1 MRMVFGLVLL
11 VGLGLAGFAVYMAQ
25 GYINTYQAE
34 LNRERQARAAMVPTV
49 DVYVVNRQVRYG
61 ERLFPKDVRIV
72 KWPENAIPEG
82 AFQTQEALF
91 PDGVENLDQEGVR
104 SVLRTM
110 EKDEAVL
117 AVKVSLPGRD
127 AGVSSRLS
135 SGMRAFAI
143 RVDVTSGVSGFLRPG
158 DRVDVYWT
166 GRTAGLTADQSDV
179 TKLIEAN
186 VKIIAVDQT
195 ADEDRNSP
203 LVARTVTVEAT
214 PQEVGAL
221 AQAQA
226 TGRLSLSLV
235 GAEETANAGSIEIN
249 QRELLGIEEKVIVEA
264 PKERVCT
271 VRKRSGTE
279 LIVTEIPCTN

>member
-34 LNRERQARAAMVPTV
+34 LSRERAARAAMVPTV

-61 ERLFPKDVRIV
+61 ERLYPQDVRIV

-91 PDGVENLDQEGVR
+91 PAGVENLDQESVR

-117 AVKVSLPGRD
+117 AMKVSLPGRD
-127 AGVSSRLS
+127 AGVSSRLT

-143 RVDVTSGVSGFLRPG
+143 RVDVSSGVSGFLRPG

-166 GRTAGLTADQSDV
+166 GRTAGLTADASDV

-195 ADEDRNSP
+195 ADTDRNSP

-214 PQEVGAL
+214 PAEVGAL

-226 TGRLSLSLV
+226 TGKLSLSLV
-235 GAEETANAGSIEIN
+235 GASETANAGSIEVN
-249 QRELLGIEEKVIVEA
+249 QRELLGIEEQIIVEA

-271 VRKRSGTE
+271 IRKRSGTE
-279 LIVTEIPCTN
+279 LIVTEIPCAN